1 MLKKLTCDKF
11 RIDPKTGKPFVVEFE
26 DGLNVIRGTDENKN
40 SIGKSTLL
48 LLIDFALGGE
58 DYENH
63 CSVAVNKIGHHTI
76 YFVLEINGE
85 TLCCSRST
93 SNANWIVYYKDD
105 SFQEE
110 VSAISVDDYLSELNR
125 LYKLEEGFTFRQM
138 VSPFIRVYQ
147 RQTTSEKSPLQAAYT
162 QPVYQSIL
170 DHLKLHGVYNDLNTA
185 MRERDEI
192 DDKIKT
198 YKKSSDYKYIRKITK
213 KEYEENLKLI
223 EKYRLEKDSLLK
235 DYQEK
240 VYDAKAAK
248 NLESSS
254 IAATLADLET
264 RRDNLIA
271 RKASIESLSNI
282 NLDNFYASLEE
293 LKEFFK
299 GVEFNSLEETQK
311 FHSEMASIFNSQAKK
326 ERAKIDKEIAELDE
340 EIKVY
345 REKYKSI
352 NHIETLPET
361 VIRQHYDYAAEIK
374 RMEDEN
380 KKYLD
385 NLQNMADLEAKK
397 LNVIEKS
404 KTILSNLQ
412 NDINEGL
419 KELNKNFYEG
429 RIACPKLTFNGID
442 KKYTFYTPTDE
453 GTGTSQKGVILF
465 DIYTLGSTILP
476 IVVHD
481 TIMLK
486 HIEDYTLQQII
497 KLYNG
502 VGNKQIII
510 AYDGKKD
517 IDEEAQKI
525 LATKTRMELAGGS
538 MALFGEEFNK

>member
-11 RIDPKTGKPFVVEFE
+11 RIDPTTGKPFVIEFQ
-26 DGLNVIRGTDENKN
+26 DGLNVIRGTDENTN

-93 SNANWIVYYKDD
+93 INANWINYYKDD
-105 SFQEE
+105 SFQEIITD
-110 VSAISVDDYLSELNR
+110 VSVDDYLAELNR

-147 RQTTSEKSPLQAAYT
+147 RQTTSEKSPIQAAYT

-185 MRERDEI
+185 IRERDEI

-223 EKYRLEKDSLLK
+223 EKYKLEKDNLLK

-254 IAATLADLET
+254 IAATLADLEA
-264 RRDNLIA
+264 RKDNLVA

-299 GVEFNSLEETQK
+299 GVQFNSLEETEK

-326 ERAKIDKEIAELDE
+326 ERTKIDKEIAELDE

-442 KKYTFYTPTDE
+442 KKYNFYTPTDE

-497 KLYNG
+497 KLYNQ
-502 VGNKQIII
+502 VSNKQIII

-525 LATKTRMELAGGS
+525 LAAKTRMELAGGS